1 MGQYANIKD
10 AFLHCDVDK
19 LILEYCK
26 IPDGESSK
34 VTIER
39 ASAEVHA
46 AMERINQT
54 EPEKTEKQNLLIVCK
69 TYEENGEDT
78 FCVEADDIAE
88 WKKRRASKSEQPE
101 EIGDEMLT
109 FMDTDAIFD
118 AAKAVDV
125 PTKYAIEFCEW
136 KDILSWKLA
145 ELSIAWY
152 GFEFCLARVLWEMVF
167 FGVEPEK
174 MEKAVERIKNSLDEA
189 KKELENDR
197 APRTYKSF
205 EDVVKE
211 ILGDDYDE
219 NWYPEEER
227 ERDRRNL
234 AIASYK
240 CCKEY
245 ERILKGEV
253 QV

>member
-1 MGQYANIKD
+1 MSQYANIKD

-88 WKKRRASKSEQPE
+88 WKRGEHQRVSSQKKSGTKCLHLWILMPYSTQRKQ
-101 EIGDEMLT
+101 LT
-109 FMDTDAIFD
+109 FRLNMPSSFA
-118 AAKAVDV
+118 
-125 PTKYAIEFCEW
+125 
-136 KDILSWKLA
+136 S
-145 ELSIAWY
+145 
-152 GFEFCLARVLWEMVF
+152 G
-167 FGVEPEK
+167 
-174 MEKAVERIKNSLDEA
+174 RIS
-189 KKELENDR
+189 
-197 APRTYKSF
+197 
-205 EDVVKE
+205 
-211 ILGDDYDE
+211 
-219 NWYPEEER
+219 
-227 ERDRRNL
+227 
-234 AIASYK
+234 
-240 CCKEY
+240 
-245 ERILKGEV
+245 
-253 QV
+253 

>member
-1 MGQYANIKD
+1 MSQYANIKD

-34 VTIER
+34 VTIKR
-39 ASAEVHA
+39 ASAELHA
-46 AMERINQT
+46 AMKRINQT

-88 WKKRRASKSEQPE
+88 WEKRRASKSEQPE

-152 GFEFCLARVLWEMVF
+152 GLEFCLARVLWEMVF

-174 MEKAVERIKNSLDEA
+174 MKKAA
-189 KKELENDR
+189 
-197 APRTYKSF
+197 
-205 EDVVKE
+205 
-211 ILGDDYDE
+211 
-219 NWYPEEER
+219 
-227 ERDRRNL
+227 
-234 AIASYK
+234 
-240 CCKEY
+240 
-245 ERILKGEV
+245 
-253 QV
+253 

>member
-1 MGQYANIKD
+1 MSQYANIKD

-46 AMERINQT
+46 AMERIKQT
-54 EPEKTEKQNLLIVCK
+54 QPEKAEKQNLLIVCK
-69 TYEENGEDT
+69 TFEENETDT

-88 WKKRRASKSEQPE
+88 WKERLSKSEQPQ

-152 GFEFCLARVLWEMVF
+152 GLEFCLARVLWEMVF

-174 MEKAVERIKNSLDEA
+174 MKKPPRESKTVSTKQKKNWKTIALQEHIKVSRML
-189 KKELENDR
+189 
-197 APRTYKSF
+197 
-205 EDVVKE
+205 
-211 ILGDDYDE
+211 
-219 NWYPEEER
+219 
-227 ERDRRNL
+227 
-234 AIASYK
+234 
-240 CCKEY
+240 
-245 ERILKGEV
+245 
-253 QV
+253 

>member
-1 MGQYANIKD
+1 MSQYANIKD

-46 AMERINQT
+46 AMERIKQT
-54 EPEKTEKQNLLIVCK
+54 QPEKAEKQNLLIVCK
-69 TYEENGEDT
+69 TFEENETDT

-152 GFEFCLARVLWEMVF
+152 GLEFCLARVLWEMVF

-189 KKELENDR
+189 KKELENDS

-205 EDVVKE
+205 EDIVKE
-211 ILGDDYDE
+211 ILGDDYNE

>member
-1 MGQYANIKD
+1 MTEVTG
-10 AFLHCDVDK
+10 
-19 LILEYCK
+19 ILAQLNDEC
-26 IPDGESSK
+26 SK
-34 VTIER
+34 FTIECV
-39 ASAEVHA
+39 STEVHA

-88 WKKRRASKSEQPE
+88 WEKRRASKSEQPE

-152 GFEFCLARVLWEMVF
+152 GLEFCLARVLWEMVF

-189 KKELENDR
+189 KKSWKAITL
-197 APRTYKSF
+197 
-205 EDVVKE
+205 
-211 ILGDDYDE
+211 
-219 NWYPEEER
+219 PEHIKTSR
-227 ERDRRNL
+227 ML
-234 AIASYK
+234 
-240 CCKEY
+240 
-245 ERILKGEV
+245 
-253 QV
+253 

>member
-1 MGQYANIKD
+1 MSQYANIKG

-46 AMERINQT
+46 AMERIKQT
-54 EPEKTEKQNLLIVCK
+54 QPEKAEKQNLLIVCK
-69 TYEENGEDT
+69 TFEENETDT
-78 FCVEADDIAE
+78 FCLEADDIAE
-88 WKKRRASKSEQPE
+88 WKERLSKSEQPQ

-125 PTKYAIEFCEW
+125 PTKYAIEFCEG

-152 GFEFCLARVLWEMVF
+152 GLEFCLARVLWEMVS

-174 MEKAVERIKNSLDEA
+174 MEKADERI
-189 KKELENDR
+189 
-197 APRTYKSF
+197 
-205 EDVVKE
+205 
-211 ILGDDYDE
+211 
-219 NWYPEEER
+219 
-227 ERDRRNL
+227 
-234 AIASYK
+234 
-240 CCKEY
+240 
-245 ERILKGEV
+245 
-253 QV
+253 

>member
-136 KDILSWKLA
+136 KDNLDQLTAVNSEDYGTKPGKGGKKSKFATEEA
-145 ELSIAWY
+145 EDKIVAPNSYAQYLFDSGKIEAQAMEYMRGRSIRDRY
-152 GFEFCLARVLWEMVF
+152 M
-167 FGVEPEK
+167 
-174 MEKAVERIKNSLDEA
+174 IIDEA
-189 KKELENDR
+189 QNMTPL
-197 APRTYKSF
+197 
-205 EDVVKE
+205 
-211 ILGDDYDE
+211 
-219 NWYPEEER
+219 
-227 ERDRRNL
+227 
-234 AIASYK
+234 
-240 CCKEY
+240 
-245 ERILKGEV
+245 
-253 QV
+253 